1 MIILKNRVF
10 EYRSKFLDNELNFCL
25 ASEKLNIFKKTDS
38 VSMSF
43 SFPNGSYNLL
53 FDVSES
59 ILLHFFINKE
69 FSLLSICCQ
78 LNDLNS
84 NKLKDLQVAYF
95 IKKEEVS
102 LSVDF
107 IKPSYTFTKLEF
119 LQNITSDDFEFFVT
133 KNQNLIVNLRFK
145 SSNIPLNL

>member
-1 MIILKNRVF
+1 
-10 EYRSKFLDNELNFCL
+10 
-25 ASEKLNIFKKTDS
+25 
-38 VSMSF
+38 MSF

-59 ILLHFFINKE
+59 ILLQFFINKE

>member
-59 ILLHFFINKE
+59 ILLQFFINKE

-95 IKKEEVS
+95 IKKKKLVS
-102 LSVDF
+102 A
-107 IKPSYTFTKLEF
+107 
-119 LQNITSDDFEFFVT
+119 
-133 KNQNLIVNLRFK
+133 LIL
-145 SSNIPLNL
+145 